1 MDIEINSDVPTVLM
15 IEEMSRR
22 LGIVEGYEYLELYL
36 TPDVSNGEYT
46 EVVLGLG
53 RFKGNKP

>member
-36 TPDVSNGEYT
+36 TPDLSNGEYK

>member
-22 LGIVEGYEYLELYL
+22 LGIVKGYEYLELYL
-36 TPDVSNGEYT
+36 TPDLSNEEYI
-46 EVVLGLG
+46 EVVLRLG